1 MIMLEQSANSKIVIL
16 GARGMLGTDL
26 AREFSGRAELF
37 LWDKEELDIT
47 NEAAL
52 KTQITSLKPGLIINA
67 AGYTDVAGA
76 ERNRELAFALNCE
89 AVGYM
94 VAAASEIG
102 ATIVHFSTEYVFN
115 GQAKAGYDETAEVGP
130 LNVYGESKAAGER
143 FIKNY
148 RRGYLIRSSWLYG
161 QAPQR
166 GKPRGLN
173 FVDAVIKLASQ
184 QSLVKIV
191 NDQWGKLTYTRDLAR
206 AVEDLIGGSYAPGVY
221 HLVNEGEATWYEIA
235 QTVYRLKNI
244 AIPLAPISTAEYAG
258 GVKRPAR
265 AVLINTKFPRLRPW
279 LEALTDYLNIQAS

>member
-1 MIMLEQSANSKIVIL
+1 MIMLEQSANSKIIIL

-26 AREFSGRAELF
+26 AREFSGWAELF
-37 LWDKEELDIT
+37 LWDKEELDVT

-52 KTQITSLKPGLIINA
+52 KTQIISLKPGLIINA
-67 AGYTDVAGA
+67 TGYTDVAGA
-76 ERNRELAFALNCE
+76 ERNRELAWSLNCE
-89 AVGYM
+89 AVKQL
-94 VAAASEIG
+94 VAAAG
-102 ATIVHFSTEYVFN
+102 AIQAAVIHFSTEYVFN
-115 GQAKAGYDETAEVGP
+115 GQAQAGYDETAAVSP

-148 RRGYLIRSSWLYG
+148 QRGYLVRSSWLYG

-173 FVDAVIKLASQ
+173 FVDAVIKLAPRQ
-184 QSLVKIV
+184 PLVKIV

-206 AVEDLIGGSYAPGVY
+206 AVKELISGSYAPGVY

-235 QTVYRLKNI
+235 QMVYRLKNI
-244 AIPLAPISTAEYAG
+244 ATPLAPISTAEYAG

-265 AVLINTKFPRLRPW
+265 AVLVNTKFPRLRPW